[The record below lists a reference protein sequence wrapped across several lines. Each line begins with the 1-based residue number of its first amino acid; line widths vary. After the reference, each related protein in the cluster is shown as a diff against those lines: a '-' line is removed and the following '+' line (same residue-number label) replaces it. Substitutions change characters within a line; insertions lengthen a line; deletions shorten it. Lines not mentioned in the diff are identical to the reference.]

1 MSSAKTVETTN
12 GKIDQLIEELDVLI
26 QWASSDKEHA
36 LDNDATD
43 TADDDQVRINNLL
56 NAKEL
61 ILDSKR

>member
-26 QWASSDKEHA
+26 EWASSDKEHA
-36 LDNDATD
+36 LDNDGTD
-43 TADDDQVRINNLL
+43 TAEDDQIRINNLL
-56 NAKEL
+56 KAKDL